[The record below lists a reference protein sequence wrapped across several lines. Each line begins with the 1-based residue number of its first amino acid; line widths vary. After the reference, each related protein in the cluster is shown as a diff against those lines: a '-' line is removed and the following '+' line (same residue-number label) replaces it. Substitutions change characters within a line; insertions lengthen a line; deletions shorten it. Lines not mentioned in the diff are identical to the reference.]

1 MLPLKITRRRD
12 ASVDSKQLL
21 RTCVDELS
29 VDQQREFVLMAV
41 QLIIA
46 RPSSRAMEFGPIV
59 DANSSPAR
67 RCHMTA
73 NDNFCRR

>member
-46 RPSSRAMEFGPIV
+46 RPQQSSNGIWPYRGRQFL
-59 DANSSPAR
+59 AR
-67 RCHMTA
+67 SEMPYDSQR
-73 NDNFCRR
+73 